1 MPDPQ
6 EQKIIERERIQG
18 TRPGE
23 EAFEEMFFSYYP
35 KLLIFVERYVLSRDI
50 ADDIVKDLF
59 IDLWQQ
65 RERLAIH
72 SSLKA
77 YLYAAARNRAL
88 NFLRSSKSHNQHL
101 TLHTIEDEELALIR
115 SQLDNPLETLQ
126 KKELGAAVQKAIEA
140 LPGRCGLVLTLHWH
154 DGLRYSEI
162 AQVMEISVKT
172 VENHMARAFRLL
184 YDPLSRFMS
193 ILLFSYIS
201 TLDSVVECCSAL

>member
-1 MPDPQ
+1 MPDSRD
-6 EQKIIERERIQG
+6 QKIAERERNQG

-23 EAFEEMFFSYYP
+23 EAFEELFFSYYP
-35 KLLIFVERYVLSRDI
+35 KLFVFVQRYVLSRDV

-65 RERLAIH
+65 RERRTIH
-72 SSLKA
+72 TSLKA

-88 NFLRSSKSHNQHL
+88 NFLRSNKTRMQHFP
-101 TLHTIEDEELALIR
+101 LHTIEDEELALVR
-115 SQLDNPLETLQ
+115 SRSNNPLETLE
-126 KKELGAAVQKAIEA
+126 KKELGVAVQKAIEA
-140 LPGRCGLVLTLHWH
+140 LPGRCRLVLTLHWQ

-184 YDPLSRFMS
+184 YGPLSRFIS
-193 ILLFSYIS
+193 VLLFSS
-201 TLDSVVECCSAL
+201 FSALDSIVECCSGL